1 MSNIEWT
8 DTTWNPLAGCS
19 KVSAGCRNCY
29 AEVMGKRLRAMAL
42 ADGAAGRDPGRKRAY
57 LDAVDERGR
66 WTGKVA
72 MMPEALCEPLG
83 WRKPRRVFVN
93 SMSDLFHPTVPF
105 EFIAA
110 AFGVMSACQQHTFQ
124 VLTKQPARAAEF
136 FEWLRSVSQV
146 SWAQSMITRTYAM
159 QAGVGLLV
167 RNHNAWP
174 LLNVW
179 LGTSVEDQTTANER
193 IPLLL
198 QCPAAIRFVSYEPA
212 LAAVRFDACQVGDER
227 FVNALTGEEYASV
240 QHCAVR
246 PAPTNKLDWVIVGG
260 ESGPGAR
267 PFDIAWARSVIA
279 QAKGTDC
286 RVFVKQLGSKP
297 RWALGTLK
305 SNIVMLDKKGG
316 DPSEWPE
323 DLRVREFPEVV
334 A

>member
-110 AFGVMSACQQHTFQ
+110 ALDPRDSLANVSGHLEATVQIATPNRWSRTVELAPRTEFVEIG
-124 VLTKQPARAAEF
+124 RAH
-136 FEWLRSVSQV
+136 V
-146 SWAQSMITRTYAM
+146 
-159 QAGVGLLV
+159 
-167 RNHNAWP
+167 
-174 LLNVW
+174 
-179 LGTSVEDQTTANER
+179 
-193 IPLLL
+193 
-198 QCPAAIRFVSYEPA
+198 
-212 LAAVRFDACQVGDER
+212 
-227 FVNALTGEEYASV
+227 
-240 QHCAVR
+240 
-246 PAPTNKLDWVIVGG
+246 
-260 ESGPGAR
+260 
-267 PFDIAWARSVIA
+267 
-279 QAKGTDC
+279 
-286 RVFVKQLGSKP
+286 
-297 RWALGTLK
+297 
-305 SNIVMLDKKGG
+305 
-316 DPSEWPE
+316 
-323 DLRVREFPEVV
+323 
-334 A
+334 